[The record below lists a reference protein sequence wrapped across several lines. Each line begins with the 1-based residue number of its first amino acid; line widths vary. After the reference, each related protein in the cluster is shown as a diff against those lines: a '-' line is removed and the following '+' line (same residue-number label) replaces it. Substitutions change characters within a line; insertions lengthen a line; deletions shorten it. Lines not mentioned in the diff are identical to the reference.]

1 MRTGA
6 GRDFL
11 GVCGREP
18 EIARRRRS
26 MNMQLLGRVAGMAA
40 LLVVCDGSAGAQET
54 PSTKASQAAAQEA
67 PKDGVPVALTLKRA
81 VELALQNSKE
91 IQVAKIQAS
100 VADRAA
106 QITKAQF
113 MPNLYAGSGA
123 GYTYGIPETPG
134 GRAPSIF
141 NVSYTEQILNE
152 PLRGQAKE
160 TQEQAKA
167 QKIAFEDTRNRVI
180 SRTAM
185 AYLELG
191 KVRHSLELL
200 RKEQESAEKILQ
212 VTQER
217 QGEGY
222 ELPVEVTRAQLTKA
236 QVIQRILQLEGR
248 EDELEVFLRYQ
259 LGFSEGPPIEVTPE
273 ELPGEAEQAGDN
285 LVAMAMTHNPGL
297 QLAESDVRAKE
308 FRLKGERRG
317 YFPTLELVSVYSVLA
332 KFNNYTQFFTT
343 FQRNNFN
350 AGIDVHVPIFS
361 AQTKAAV
368 GMAQI
373 NLEAAK
379 VNLSNKRT
387 ELSADVRQK
396 TRRVRERDAAKEVAR
411 LELQLAQQNVAVEQ
425 AQFAE
430 GKLNLREV
438 EKARL
443 EENEKWMAYLDAN
456 FQKQQAQL
464 ELLKTAGQLD
474 KVWQ

>member
-1 MRTGA
+1 M
-6 GRDFL
+6 
-11 GVCGREP
+11 E
-18 EIARRRRS
+18 
-26 MNMQLLGRVAGMAA
+26 MQLLRRVAGMTA
-40 LLVVCDGSAGAQET
+40 LMVLYGGAAGAQEA
-54 PSTKASQAAAQEA
+54 SAQKASQPAAQES
-67 PKDGVPVALTLKRA
+67 PKDGAPMALTLKRA
-81 VELALQNSKE
+81 IELALQNSKE

-141 NVSYTEQILNE
+141 NVSYTEQIFNE

-160 TQEQAKA
+160 TEEQSKA
-167 QKIAFEDTRNRVI
+167 QKIVLEDAKNSVI
-180 SRTAM
+180 TRTAM

-200 RKEQESAEKILQ
+200 RKERESAGKILE
-212 VTQER
+212 VTEER

-222 ELPVEVTRAQLTKA
+222 ELPVEVTKAQLTKA
-236 QVIQRILQLEGR
+236 QVTQRLLQLEGR

-259 LGFSEGPPIEVTPE
+259 LGLGDAQEIQVTPE

-285 LVAMAMTHNPGL
+285 LVVLALTNNTGL
-297 QLAESDVRAKE
+297 QLAQSDVRAKE
-308 FRLKGERRG
+308 FRLKGEKRG
-317 YFPTLELVSVYSVLA
+317 HWPTLELVSVYSVLA
-332 KFNNYTQFFTT
+332 KYNNYQQFFNA

-350 AGIDVHVPIFS
+350 AGVNVQVPIFS
-361 AQTKAAV
+361 ARVKAAV
-368 GMAQI
+368 GLAQ
-373 NLEAAK
+373 
-379 VNLSNKRT
+379 VNLDAARAVLGNKKS
-387 ELSADVRQK
+387 EVSAEVRQK
-396 TRRVRERDAAKEVAR
+396 TRRVREMDAAKEVAR
-411 LELQLAQQNVAVEQ
+411 LELQLAQQNVSVLQ
-425 AQFAE
+425 AQFGE
-430 GKLNLREV
+430 GKLNLREM

-443 EENEKWMAYLDAN
+443 NENEKWMAYLDVN

>member
-1 MRTGA
+1 M
-6 GRDFL
+6 
-11 GVCGREP
+11 V
-18 EIARRRRS
+18 
-26 MNMQLLGRVAGMAA
+26 MQLLERVAGMTA
-40 LLVVCDGSAGAQET
+40 LLVLCGGAAGAQE
-54 PSTKASQAAAQEA
+54 PAAPNASPVAAQGA
-67 PKDGVPVALTLKRA
+67 PTNGVAVMLTLKHA
-81 VELALQNSKE
+81 IELALQNSKE

-134 GRAPSIF
+134 GRAPSVF
-141 NVSYTEQILNE
+141 NVTYTEQIFNE

-160 TQEQAKA
+160 MQEQSKA
-167 QKIAFEDTRNRVI
+167 QKIVLEEARNSVI
-180 SRTAM
+180 TRTAM

-191 KVRHSLELL
+191 KVRHSLDLL

-222 ELPVEVTRAQLTKA
+222 ELPVEVTKAQLTKA
-236 QVIQRILQLEGR
+236 QVIQRILRLEGR

-259 LGFSEGPPIEVTPE
+259 LGFSEGQPIEVTPE

-285 LVAMAMTHNPGL
+285 LVAMAITHNSGL
-297 QLAESDVRAKE
+297 QLAASDVRAKE
-308 FRLKGERRG
+308 FRLKGEKRG
-317 YFPTLELVSVYSVLA
+317 YFPTLELVSVYSLLA
-332 KFNNYTQFFTT
+332 NFNNYSQFFRT

-350 AGIDVHVPIFS
+350 AGIDMHVPIFS

-368 GMAQI
+368 GLAQI
-373 NLEAAK
+373 NLDAAK
-379 VNLSNKRT
+379 VNLTNKKT
-387 ELSADVRQK
+387 ELTADVRQK
-396 TRRVRERDAAKEVAR
+396 TRHVRERDAAKEVAR
-411 LELQLAQQNVAVEQ
+411 LELQLAQQNVAVFQ
-425 AQFAE
+425 SQFAE

-438 EKARL
+438 ERVRL
-443 EENEKWMAYLDAN
+443 EENEKWMAYLDAS

-464 ELLKTAGQLD
+464 DLLKTAGQLD

>member
-1 MRTGA
+1 
-6 GRDFL
+6 
-11 GVCGREP
+11 
-18 EIARRRRS
+18 
-26 MNMQLLGRVAGMAA
+26 MQLLRRLAGMTVLLMLCGGAA
-40 LLVVCDGSAGAQET
+40 SAQE
-54 PSTKASQAAAQEA
+54 PPVPNAGQPAAQGA
-67 PKDGVPVALTLKRA
+67 PKDGMPVALTLKRA
-81 VELALQNSKE
+81 IELALQNSKE

-141 NVSYTEQILNE
+141 NVSYTEQVLNE

-160 TQEQAKA
+160 TQEQVKA
-167 QKIAFEDTRNRVI
+167 QKIMLEDTKNSVI
-180 SRTAM
+180 TRTAM

-222 ELPVEVTRAQLTKA
+222 ELPVGVTKAQLTKA

-259 LGFSEGPPIEVTPE
+259 LGLSEAQSVEVKPE

-285 LVAMAMTHNPGL
+285 LVAMAMTHNAGL
-297 QLAESDVRAKE
+297 QLAESDLHAKE
-308 FRLKGERRG
+308 FRLKGEKRG
-317 YFPTLELVSVYSVLA
+317 YWPTLELVSVYSVLA
-332 KFNNYTQFFTT
+332 KFNNYSQFFTT

-350 AGIDVHVPIFS
+350 AGIDMHVPIFS
-361 AQTKAAV
+361 AHTKAAV

-373 NLEAAK
+373 NLEAAR
-379 VNLSNKRT
+379 VNLTNKKT
-387 ELSADVRQK
+387 ELTADVRQK
-396 TRRVRERDAAKEVAR
+396 TRRVREKDAAKEVAR

>member
-1 MRTGA
+1 MK
-6 GRDFL
+6 
-11 GVCGREP
+11 
-18 EIARRRRS
+18 
-26 MNMQLLGRVAGMAA
+26 MQLLGRVAGMAA
-40 LLVVCDGSAGAQET
+40 LLLLCRGAVGAQEASA
-54 PSTKASQAAAQEA
+54 PKASRPAVLEA
-67 PKDGVPVALTLKRA
+67 SKDGPPLALTLKRA
-81 VELALQNSKE
+81 IELALQNSKE

-141 NVSYTEQILNE
+141 NVSYTEQIFNE

-167 QKIAFEDTRNRVI
+167 QKIVLEDAKNSVI
-180 SRTAM
+180 TRTAM

-200 RKEQESAEKILQ
+200 RKEQESAEKIIQ

-222 ELPVEVTRAQLTKA
+222 ELPLEVTKAQLTKA
-236 QVIQRILQLEGR
+236 QVVQRILQLEGR

-259 LGFSEGPPIEVTPE
+259 LGLPETQSIEVTPE
-273 ELPGEAEQAGDN
+273 ELRGEAEQAGDN
-285 LVAMAMTHNPGL
+285 LVAMAITRNAGL
-297 QLAESDVRAKE
+297 QLAESDLRAKDV
-308 FRLKGERRG
+308 RLQGEKRG
-317 YFPTLELVSVYSVLA
+317 YWPTLELVSVYSVLA
-332 KFNNYTQFFTT
+332 KFNNYSQFFTT

-350 AGIDVHVPIFS
+350 AGIDVHMPIFS

-368 GMAQI
+368 GMAEI
-373 NLEAAK
+373 NLEAAR
-379 VNLSNKRT
+379 VNLTNKKA
-387 ELSADVRQK
+387 ELTADVRQK
-396 TRRVRERDAAKEVAR
+396 TRQVREREAAKEVAR

>member
-1 MRTGA
+1 M
-6 GRDFL
+6 
-11 GVCGREP
+11 E
-18 EIARRRRS
+18 RRQRS
-26 MNMQLLGRVAGMAA
+26 LRMQLLGRVAGMTTVLLMCGGAA
-40 LLVVCDGSAGAQET
+40 VAQEASA
-54 PSTKASQAAAQEA
+54 PKASQPAAQEA
-67 PKDGVPVALTLKRA
+67 SKDGARVALTLKRA
-81 VELALQNSKE
+81 IELALQNSKE
-91 IQVAKIQAS
+91 IQVAKIEAS
-100 VADRAA
+100 VADHAA
-106 QITKAQF
+106 QVTKAQF

-123 GYTYGIPETPG
+123 GYTLGIPETPG

-141 NVSYTEQILNE
+141 NVTYTEQVFNE

-160 TQEQAKA
+160 TQEQSKA
-167 QKIAFEDTRNRVI
+167 QKIALEDTKNSVI
-180 SRTAM
+180 TRTAM

-222 ELPVEVTRAQLTKA
+222 ELPVDVTKAQLTKA

-259 LGFSEGPPIEVTPE
+259 LGFSEAQAIEVTPE

-285 LVAMAMTHNPGL
+285 LVAMAMTHNAGL
-297 QLAESDVRAKE
+297 QLAASDVRAKE
-308 FRLKGERRG
+308 FRLKGEKRG
-317 YFPTLELVSVYSVLA
+317 HLPTLELVSVYSVLA
-332 KFNNYTQFFTT
+332 KYNNYQQFFNA

-350 AGIDVHVPIFS
+350 AGVNVQVPIFS
-361 AQTKAAV
+361 AHVKAAV
-368 GMAQI
+368 GLAQ
-373 NLEAAK
+373 
-379 VNLSNKRT
+379 VNLDAARAVLGNKKS
-387 ELSADVRQK
+387 EVSAEVRQK
-396 TRRVRERDAAKEVAR
+396 TRRVREMDAAKEVAR
-411 LELQLAQQNVAVEQ
+411 LELQLAQQNVSVLQ

-430 GKLNLREV
+430 GKLNLREM

-443 EENEKWMAYLDAN
+443 NENEKWMAYLDAN
-456 FQKQQAQL
+456 FQKQQSQL

>member
-1 MRTGA
+1 M
-6 GRDFL
+6 
-11 GVCGREP
+11 E
-18 EIARRRRS
+18 
-26 MNMQLLGRVAGMAA
+26 LLRGVAGMTA
-40 LLVVCDGSAGAQET
+40 LLMLSGGAARAQD
-54 PSTKASQAAAQEA
+54 PLAPQASQPAAQEA
-67 PKDGVPVALTLKRA
+67 PKDAPAVAVTLKRA
-81 VELALQNSKE
+81 IELALQNSKE

-100 VADRAA
+100 VADHAA

-113 MPNLYAGSGA
+113 MPNLYAGSGL
-123 GYTYGIPETPG
+123 GYTNGIPETPG
-134 GRAPSIF
+134 GRAPAIF
-141 NVSYTEQILNE
+141 NVTYTEQVFNE

-160 TQEQAKA
+160 TQEQSKA
-167 QKIAFEDTRNRVI
+167 QKIVLEDAKNSVI
-180 SRTAM
+180 TRTAM

-200 RKEQESAEKILQ
+200 RKEQESAEKILD

-222 ELPVEVTRAQLTKA
+222 ELPVEVTKALLTKA

-259 LGFSEGPPIEVTPE
+259 LGLSEAQAIEVTPE

-285 LVAMAMTHNPGL
+285 LVAMAMTHNAGL
-297 QLAESDVRAKE
+297 QLAASDVRAKE
-308 FRLKGERRG
+308 FRLKGERRA
-317 YFPTLELVSVYSVLA
+317 YFPTLELVSIYSVLG
-332 KFNNYTQFFTT
+332 KFNNYTQFFNH

-350 AGIDVHVPIFS
+350 AGIDMHVPIFS

-368 GMAQI
+368 GLAKI

-379 VNLSNKRT
+379 VNLTNKRT
-387 ELSADVRQK
+387 ELTADVRQK

-411 LELQLAQQNVAVEQ
+411 LELQLAQQNVAVLQ
-425 AQFAE
+425 SQFAE

>member
-1 MRTGA
+1 MRK
-6 GRDFL
+6 
-11 GVCGREP
+11 
-18 EIARRRRS
+18 RS
-26 MNMQLLGRVAGMAA
+26 MKMLLLRRVAGMTA
-40 LLVVCDGSAGAQET
+40 LLVLCGDVVGAQE
-54 PSTKASQAAAQEA
+54 PSVPQASQPAAQEA
-67 PKDGVPVALTLKRA
+67 PKNGAPVALTLKRA
-81 VELALQNSKE
+81 IELALQNSKE
-91 IQVAKIQAS
+91 MQVAKIQAS

-141 NVSYTEQILNE
+141 NVSYTEQIFNE

-167 QKIAFEDTRNRVI
+167 QKIMLEDAKNAVI
-180 SRTAM
+180 TRTAM

-200 RKEQESAEKILQ
+200 RAEQESAEKIAQ

-222 ELPVEVTRAQLTKA
+222 ELPVEVTKAQLTKA
-236 QVIQRILQLEGR
+236 QVVQRILQLEGR

-259 LGFSEGPPIEVTPE
+259 LGFSEAQAIEVTPE
-273 ELPGEAEQAGDN
+273 DLPGEAEQLGDN
-285 LVAMAMTHNPGL
+285 LVALAMTHNAGL
-297 QLAESDVRAKE
+297 QLAESDVRGKE

-332 KFNNYTQFFTT
+332 KFNNYSQFFQK

-350 AGIDVHVPIFS
+350 AGIDMHIPIFS
-361 AQTKAAV
+361 AKIKADI
-368 GMAQI
+368 GLAQI

-379 VNLSNKRT
+379 VNLTNKKT
-387 ELSADVRQK
+387 ELTADVRQK

-411 LELQLAQQNVAVEQ
+411 LELQLAQQNVAVFQ
-425 AQFAE
+425 SQFAE

-438 EKARL
+438 ERARL

>member
-1 MRTGA
+1 MKMGS
-6 GRDFL
+6 L
-11 GVCGREP
+11 E
-18 EIARRRRS
+18 
-26 MNMQLLGRVAGMAA
+26 RVAGVTA
-40 LLVVCDGSAGAQET
+40 LLVLCGAAAGAQEA
-54 PSTKASQAAAQEA
+54 PAAKANQAATQES
-67 PKDGVPVALTLKRA
+67 PKDGTGVTLTLKRA
-81 VELALQNSKE
+81 IELALQNSKE

-100 VADRAA
+100 VADHAA

-141 NVSYTEQILNE
+141 NVTYTEQIFNE

-160 TQEQAKA
+160 TQEQSKA
-167 QKIAFEDTRNRVI
+167 QKILLEDAKNSVI
-180 SRTAM
+180 TRTAM

-222 ELPVEVTRAQLTKA
+222 ELPVEVTKAQLTRA
-236 QVIQRILQLEGR
+236 QVIQRILQLEAR
-248 EDELEVFLRYQ
+248 EDDLEVFLRYQ
-259 LGFSEGPPIEVTPE
+259 LGLAETQAIEVTPE
-273 ELPGEAEQAGDN
+273 ELPGEAELAGDN
-285 LVAMAMTHNPGL
+285 LVAMAMTHNAGL

-317 YFPTLELVSVYSVLA
+317 YLPTLELVSIYSVLA
-332 KFNNYTQFFTT
+332 NFNNYSQFFNH

-350 AGIDVHVPIFS
+350 AGVDVRVPIFS
-361 AQTKAAV
+361 AQTKAAI
-368 GMAQI
+368 GLAQI

-379 VNLSNKRT
+379 VNLTNKRT

-411 LELQLAQQNVAVEQ
+411 LELQLSQQNVAVFQ
-425 AQFAE
+425 SQFAE

>member
-1 MRTGA
+1 
-6 GRDFL
+6 
-11 GVCGREP
+11 
-18 EIARRRRS
+18 
-26 MNMQLLGRVAGMAA
+26 MQLLRWIAGAAA
-40 LLVVCDGSAGAQET
+40 LFAACSGGLSAQET
-54 PSTKASQAAAQEA
+54 PAQKPAEQAGQAAESAA
-67 PKDGVPVALTLKRA
+67 PVTLTLKRA
-81 VELALQNSKE
+81 IELALQNSKE

-100 VADRAA
+100 VADHAA
-106 QITKAQF
+106 LITKAQF

-123 GYTYGIPETPG
+123 GYTNGIPETPG
-134 GRAPSIF
+134 GRAPAVF
-141 NVSYTEQILNE
+141 NVTYTEQVFNE

-167 QKIAFEDTRNRVI
+167 HKIALEDTKNSVI
-180 SRTAM
+180 TRTAM

-217 QGEGY
+217 QGEGF
-222 ELPVEVTRAQLTKA
+222 ELPVEVTKAQLTKA
-236 QVIQRILQLEGR
+236 QVVQRILHLEGR

-259 LGFSEGPPIEVTPE
+259 LGFSATQPIEVSLE

-285 LVAMAMTHNPGL
+285 LVAAAMTSNTGL
-297 QLAESDVRAKE
+297 LLAESDVRAKE

-332 KFNNYTQFFTT
+332 RFNNYTEFFNH

-350 AGIDVHVPIFS
+350 AGIDVQVPIFS
-361 AQTKAAV
+361 ARIRANV
-368 GMAQI
+368 GLAQV
-373 NLEAAK
+373 NLDAAK
-379 VNLSNKRT
+379 VNLTNKRT
-387 ELSADVRQK
+387 ELSAEVRQK
-396 TRRVRERDAAKEVAR
+396 TRKVRECDAAKEVAR
-411 LELQLAQQNVAVEQ
+411 LELQLAQQSVAVLQ
-425 AQFAE
+425 AQFDE
-430 GKLNLREV
+430 GKLSLSEM

-443 EENEKWMAYLDAN
+443 DENEKWMIYLDTG

-464 ELLKTAGQLD
+464 ELLRTAGQLD

>member
-1 MRTGA
+1 
-6 GRDFL
+6 
-11 GVCGREP
+11 
-18 EIARRRRS
+18 
-26 MNMQLLGRVAGMAA
+26 MQLVRCTAGMTA
-40 LLVVCDGSAGAQET
+40 LLMLCGGAVRAQEPSAPQVSRPAAQET
-54 PSTKASQAAAQEA
+54 PNDGAA
-67 PKDGVPVALTLKRA
+67 VALTLRRA
-81 VELALQNSKE
+81 IELALQNSKE

-100 VADRAA
+100 VADHAA

-113 MPNLYAGSGA
+113 MPNLYAGSGL
-123 GYTYGIPETPG
+123 GYTNGIPETPG
-134 GRAPSIF
+134 GRAPAIF
-141 NVSYTEQILNE
+141 NVTYTEQVFNE

-167 QKIAFEDTRNRVI
+167 QKIVLEDAKNSVI
-180 SRTAM
+180 TRTAM

-200 RKEQESAEKILQ
+200 RKEQESAGKILQ

-222 ELPVEVTRAQLTKA
+222 ELPVEVTKAQLTKA
-236 QVIQRILQLEGR
+236 QVVQRILQLESR

-259 LGFSEGPPIEVTPE
+259 LGFSETQAIEVTPE

-285 LVAMAMTHNPGL
+285 LVAMAMTHNAGL
-297 QLAESDVRAKE
+297 QLAASDVRAKE

-317 YFPTLELVSVYSVLA
+317 YFPTLELVSIYSVLG
-332 KFNNYTQFFTT
+332 KFNNYTQFFNH

-350 AGIDVHVPIFS
+350 AGIDMHVPIFS

-368 GMAQI
+368 ALAKI

-379 VNLSNKRT
+379 VNLTNKRT
-387 ELSADVRQK
+387 ELTADVRQR

-411 LELQLAQQNVAVEQ
+411 LELQLAQQNVAVFQ
-425 AQFAE
+425 SQFAE

-438 EKARL
+438 ERARL

-464 ELLKTAGQLD
+464 DLLKTAGMLE